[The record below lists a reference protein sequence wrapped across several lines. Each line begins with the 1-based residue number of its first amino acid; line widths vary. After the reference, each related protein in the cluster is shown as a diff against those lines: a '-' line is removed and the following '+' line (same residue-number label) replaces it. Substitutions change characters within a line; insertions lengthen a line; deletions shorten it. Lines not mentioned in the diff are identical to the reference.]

1 MAKRSKKAKK
11 PRESYVL
18 PQSSGLAPD
27 TKRVLALDPGSSNT
41 GIAVVAVNASGKVK
55 VMANAVLEKPVSDLT
70 RFGPS
75 RTEFLAELKRWVDLY
90 KPDGF
95 VAERFMTRGIQSMGT
110 TIEMVSVMIG
120 LLAGTYP
127 DIPMLTIPAAQWKNA
142 WHQRHKGS
150 TLEET
155 YKASRTTPHQVDA
168 CFIGIY
174 ALERGLSKVF
184 DYDPR
189 RIVHM
194 AETTSCT
201 LLINRRRS
209 S

>member
-1 MAKRSKKAKK
+1 
-11 PRESYVL
+11 
-18 PQSSGLAPD
+18 
-27 TKRVLALDPGSSNT
+27 
-41 GIAVVAVNASGKVK
+41 
-55 VMANAVLEKPVSDLT
+55 
-70 RFGPS
+70 
-75 RTEFLAELKRWVDLY
+75 
-90 KPDGF
+90 
-95 VAERFMTRGIQSMGT
+95 
-110 TIEMVSVMIG
+110 

-201 LLINRRRS
+201 RLINRRRS